1 MRIQSDS
8 AQIPTTKT
16 PNFKAIKSVRC
27 EGLYKKYPEY
37 GQELVET
44 FKQNPKAMEFCKEYD
59 VDIVFHAFK
68 RAVSS
73 VESSIR
79 ILFKNPAKKSFLGI
93 LGNAR
98 DEIALHGFGN
108 RYDEKLSLRQST
120 ANLKNYIAENVP
132 GKTSGVLNSHI
143 ESKEEEIKKALD
155 KKAAKLAKK
164 QEKAEIKNNSKNK
177 MIADTE
183 KLQDSIQDLI
193 NQSYLT

>member
-44 FKQNPKAMEFCKEYD
+44 FKKNPKAMEFCKEYD

-143 ESKEEEIKKALD
+143 ESKEEEIKEALD